1 MILKIQN
8 RISVYEPD
16 VGIKFVIKILQKFHM
31 GELFIYSKRIA
42 LDAWSFQENCYPKN
56 LRTVEKGVSSRE
68 KLRLFSWLILF
79 SVKSVTVLLFLLLL

>member
-31 GELFIYSKRIA
+31 GELFIYSKRIV
-42 LDAWSFQENCYPKN
+42 LDAWSFKKTAIPRIWEQSKKVYVAEQSC
-56 LRTVEKGVSSRE
+56 GC
-68 KLRLFSWLILF
+68 
-79 SVKSVTVLLFLLLL
+79 FLG